1 MEKKKKPAHDPTQFL
16 SPFCTTADTKPSQT
30 HWTPAVFAALR
41 RKKKVHLS
49 SSLQPSCH
57 FELPFTNQVCLRIAS
72 LLILTQA
79 FTKSAACVGRGR
91 SLARHGRAHIHT
103 HTHSYT
109 HINNS
114 QSEQPQRHLPTV
126 TAQHM
131 LLATRLVAQ
140 SRSCWVFFKSYV
152 RFPGERDW
160 HVSCIWSIHHLTS
173 SWCEWASVLQSQ

>member
-1 MEKKKKPAHDPTQFL
+1 MRHIILMLLIKEIRDLQNGKKPAHDLTHFL

-30 HWTPAVFAALR
+30 HWTPAVFTALR
-41 RKKKVHLS
+41 QKKKVHLS
-49 SSLQPSCH
+49 GSLQPSCH

-91 SLARHGRAHIHT
+91 SLARLGRAHAHT
-103 HTHSYT
+103 HTRT

-114 QSEQPQRHLPTV
+114 QSVQPQRHLPTV

-140 SRSCWVFFKSYV
+140 SRSCWFF
-152 RFPGERDW
+152 FFF
-160 HVSCIWSIHHLTS
+160 
-173 SWCEWASVLQSQ
+173 